1 MILSKYNFSYYSDE
15 ETFLKE
21 NKDIL
26 EKVNGIKIQEVY
38 ALWNNIDGSWFLDG
52 PMLIQFEEG
61 ILSVKVKSE
70 KDIAIGWNDID
81 LNSKPIWLSQN
92 EIPGWEEDLE
102 WKRYEKVE
110 DAIGRRILISMTVK
124 EELTNNLVGIQFLTE
139 QDGLL
144 KFIDSGDEIEGNF
157 VNFKYEFFHK
167 LMNQSFE
174 KNVIKDFKDDKET
187 FANNVLWS
195 CYWYPLA
202 NIKKNISIYFDKS
215 ENWDNSLKIKQLKNA
230 FKELHIQDVIV
241 VPEFE
246 PVYITKDICK
256 FIGKKDTEDDTYI
269 FPYLSEC
276 FFFDLTKKWMIYVSH
291 ENTITFAG
299 VELLERIIIHK

>member
-1 MILSKYNFSYYSDE
+1 MILSNYNFSYYSDE

-26 EKVNGIKIQEVY
+26 EKINGMKIQEVY

-92 EIPGWEEDLE
+92 EILGWEEDLE

-144 KFIDSGDEIEGNF
+144 QFIDSGDEIKWHF
-157 VNFKYEFFHK
+157 INFKYEFFHK

-195 CYWYPLA
+195 CYW
-202 NIKKNISIYFDKS
+202 
-215 ENWDNSLKIKQLKNA
+215 
-230 FKELHIQDVIV
+230 
-241 VPEFE
+241 
-246 PVYITKDICK
+246 DI
-256 FIGKKDTEDDTYI
+256 
-269 FPYLSEC
+269 
-276 FFFDLTKKWMIYVSH
+276 
-291 ENTITFAG
+291 
-299 VELLERIIIHK
+299 

>member
-1 MILSKYNFSYYSDE
+1 MILSNYNFSYYSDE
-15 ETFLKE
+15 ETFLQE

-26 EKVNGIKIQEVY
+26 EKINGMKIQEVY

-52 PMLIQFEEG
+52 PMLIQFQEG

-92 EIPGWEEDLE
+92 EILGWEEDLE

-144 KFIDSGDEIEGNF
+144 KFIDSGDEIEGHF

-167 LMNQSFE
+167 LSSLNIFSF
-174 KNVIKDFKDDKET
+174 IPF
-187 FANNVLWS
+187 
-195 CYWYPLA
+195 C
-202 NIKKNISIYFDKS
+202 ISLS
-215 ENWDNSLKIKQLKNA
+215 SLK
-230 FKELHIQDVIV
+230 FLHIFSKCSASLIS
-241 VPEFE
+241 
-246 PVYITKDICK
+246 
-256 FIGKKDTEDDTYI
+256 FIFI
-269 FPYLSEC
+269 FMV
-276 FFFDLTKKWMIYVSH
+276 FD
-291 ENTITFAG
+291 ENSF
-299 VELLERIIIHK
+299 K